1 MAAFLAGCGDDSGIV
16 SGSEQGS
23 CSSGEND
30 GIAVDSEL
38 DSGDSAVK
46 KVIYFGPGKGDL
58 EAVEYGMSSSYI
70 RRSSSS
76 FSEKP
81 SSSSVSANSSS
92 SMSSSSESSSSSL
105 EGYSSSNSSSS
116 AKSSSSSSPK
126 SSSSSANLSGSSS
139 STLYNFTSKEEIFN
153 PAISYGEMTDPR
165 DGKKYRTVNVYEKT
179 WMAENLNFADSSLY
193 PAMEGGN
200 HCIDDD
206 DYYCDLVGRLYNK
219 AAAMNNS
226 TLGEGTVQGIC
237 PDGWHIP
244 STLEVYELTSAADDK
259 PQNIR
264 SARGWGTSS
273 HPVSVGKDVL
283 GMSFVGT
290 ESYDHSFF
298 RTEGLYEKMWVNS
311 AVANNVYFLI
321 RGEEDEMYINN
332 FNATVFCS
340 VRCVKDE

>member
-1 MAAFLAGCGDDSGIV
+1 MAAFLAGCGDDNGIV
-16 SGSEQGS
+16 SGYEQGS

-30 GIAVDSEL
+30 GIAADRELYSSE
-38 DSGDSAVK
+38 SVE
-46 KVIYFGPGKGDL
+46 KVIYFGPGKGNTD
-58 EAVEYGMSSSYI
+58 AVEFWMSSSYI

-76 FSEKP
+76 LSEKY
-81 SSSSVSANSSS
+81 SSSSVSAKSSS
-92 SMSSSSESSSSSL
+92 GMSSSNSSSSL
-105 EGYSSSNSSSS
+105 EGDSSSSSSSS
-116 AKSSSSSSPK
+116 AKSSSSSSPI
-126 SSSSSANLSGSSS
+126 SSSSSANLSGNSS

-179 WMAENLNFADSSLY
+179 WMAENLNFADSSMY

-226 TLGEGTVQGIC
+226 TLGEGVVQGIC

-290 ESYDHSFF
+290 GSYDHALF

-311 AVANNVYFLI
+311 AAANNVYLLI

-332 FNATVFCS
+332 FNASVFCS

>member
-1 MAAFLAGCGDDSGIV
+1 MAAFLAGCGDDNGIV
-16 SGSEQGS
+16 SGYEQGS

-30 GIAVDSEL
+30 GIAADRELYSSE
-38 DSGDSAVK
+38 SVE
-46 KVIYFGPGKGDL
+46 KVIYFGPGKGNTD
-58 EAVEYGMSSSYI
+58 AVEFWMSSSYI

-76 FSEKP
+76 LSEKY
-81 SSSSVSANSSS
+81 SSSSVSAKSSS
-92 SMSSSSESSSSSL
+92 GMSSSNSSSSL
-105 EGYSSSNSSSS
+105 EGDSSSSSSSS

-165 DGKKYRTVNVYEKT
+165 DGKKYRTVDVYEKT
-179 WMAENLNFADSSLY
+179 WMAENLNFADSSMY

-244 STLEVYELTSAADDK
+244 STLEVYELVSAADDK

-290 ESYDHSFF
+290 GSYDHSLF

-311 AVANNVYFLI
+311 AVANNVYLLI
-321 RGEEDEMYINN
+321 RGEEDEMYINS
-332 FNATVFCS
+332 FNAAVFCS
-340 VRCVKDE
+340 VRCVKD